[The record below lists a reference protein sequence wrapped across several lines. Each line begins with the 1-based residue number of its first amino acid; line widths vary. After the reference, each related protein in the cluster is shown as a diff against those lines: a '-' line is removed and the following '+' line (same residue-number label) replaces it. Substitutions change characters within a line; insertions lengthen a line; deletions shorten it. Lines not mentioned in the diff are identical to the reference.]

1 MTVDEQAD
9 DQAKEPD
16 ASPADSAEIVP
27 VVPGAPAVPK
37 QMSSEKADELKARTA
52 ELVERLTEATGSA
65 ELQLMDE
72 ISNVGVQAQ
81 RSAGAGLDL
90 LRGRV
95 GDLLTQEGTGGQI
108 TGDLVDLRTTLERI
122 NPAAVTK
129 PSFWERMIRF
139 IPFIGRM
146 NPALRALQRIAIQYE
161 PVTKQVQLIET
172 KLREGRGLLA
182 RDNVELRQL
191 YEQVENQQ
199 LVVLDNA
206 YMGELLM
213 QQLTD
218 LAAETTDPMKTDR
231 VQNALHDVAM
241 RVQDLRTMEEVHNQ
255 YFVSIEMTRQ
265 NNNRLGQSVERT
277 LSMSSNVVVV
287 GLAIQTAL
295 SRQRKVLEATQRTR
309 EFLGSVIVANAAAI
323 KQQTEEIGEIYNNPV
338 IAIDKI
344 TQAHSELMEA
354 IETASRLK
362 EEGIATARENI
373 AKLAEMSSDMQNRIA
388 GLAPAADDKRPA
400 LEA

>member
-9 DQAKEPD
+9 EQAQGPD
-16 ASPADSAEIVP
+16 SSPAVSGEIVP
-27 VVPGAPAVPK
+27 AVPGEPVVPK
-37 QMSSEKADELKARTA
+37 QMSQEKADELKARTA
-52 ELVERLTEATGSA
+52 ELVERLTEATGST

-81 RSAGAGLDL
+81 RAAGAELDL

-108 TGDLVDLRTTLERI
+108 TGDLVDLRTTLDRI
-122 NPAAVTK
+122 NPAEVTK
-129 PSFWERMIRF
+129 PGPWERVIRF
-139 IPFIGRM
+139 IPFLRGM
-146 NPALRALQRIAIQYE
+146 NPALRALQKIAIRYE
-161 PVTKQVQLIET
+161 PVTKQVQMIET

-191 YEQVENQQ
+191 YEQVEDQQ
-199 LVVLDNA
+199 LVVLNNA

-218 LAAETTDPMKTDR
+218 LAAETTDPMKADR

-323 KQQTEEIGEIYNNPV
+323 RRQTEEIGEVYNNPV

-344 TQAHSELMEA
+344 TQAHNELLEA
-354 IETASRLK
+354 IDIAGRLK
-362 EEGIATARENI
+362 EEGIATARKNI
-373 AKLAEMSSDMQNRIA
+373 AKLSELSSHLQTHVE
-388 GLAPAADDKRPA
+388 GLAPPAEGERPSLKA
-400 LEA
+400 